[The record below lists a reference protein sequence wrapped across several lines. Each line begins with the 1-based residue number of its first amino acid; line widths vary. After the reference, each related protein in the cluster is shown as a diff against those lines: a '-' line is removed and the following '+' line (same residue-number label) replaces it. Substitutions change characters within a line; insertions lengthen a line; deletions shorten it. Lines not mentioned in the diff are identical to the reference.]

1 MTQRKGEGRSTVYNH
16 IVSDEKLK
24 QVNPD
29 NRELEKDFLE
39 YLSSIGRSKGTIYQY
54 GRNLQIFWIWNLDYN
69 KNKFFIDLKKREFAK
84 FQSHVIN
91 EWGWSPK
98 RVRTVKATISSLSN
112 FIENILDDE
121 YEGYKPI
128 IKKIESPAN
137 TAVRTKTVFSYDE
150 LQKLLDELVE
160 EGEYMKACA
169 LALTMNNGR
178 RKAEIPRFKV
188 SYFDK
193 KNLICEGALY
203 KTPEKMVTK
212 GRGIQG
218 KLLDVYTLAKP
229 FQPYLDMWLEE
240 RKRQRINSEWLFPAS
255 TSQGK
260 WIDEPVSISTLDRW
274 ARIFTEKMKR
284 PFYWHSLRHYF
295 TTKLAES
302 NLPESVIQ
310 DIIGWEST
318 EMVRIYTDTEKE
330 KTFDKYFGEEGIKD
344 VKATSLTEL

>member
-1 MTQRKGEGRSTVYNH
+1 MIQRKGEGRSTVYNH

-29 NRELEKDFLE
+29 NLELQNDFLE

-54 GRNLQIFWIWNLDYN
+54 GRNLQIFWVWNLDYN
-69 KNKFFIDLKKREFAK
+69 KNKFFVDLKKREFAK

-160 EGEYMKACA
+160 EGEYMKACV

-193 KNLICEGALY
+193 KNLICE
-203 KTPEKMVTK
+203 
-212 GRGIQG
+212 I
-218 KLLDVYTLAKP
+218 
-229 FQPYLDMWLEE
+229 
-240 RKRQRINSEWLFPAS
+240 
-255 TSQGK
+255 
-260 WIDEPVSISTLDRW
+260 
-274 ARIFTEKMKR
+274 
-284 PFYWHSLRHYF
+284 
-295 TTKLAES
+295 
-302 NLPESVIQ
+302 
-310 DIIGWEST
+310 
-318 EMVRIYTDTEKE
+318 
-330 KTFDKYFGEEGIKD
+330 
-344 VKATSLTEL
+344 